1 MTLGRWQAAA
11 VAVAVACGV
20 LGFLAS
26 LDLYLMPP
34 FPPPAVWLAHPLL
47 AALGAAAGAAAA
59 LRGRELDR
67 ARWEVVD
74 QPMITSGERE
84 LAHKEAERQRR
95 LAATAFLAAAVF
107 VGYWLLYQ
115 IPAGL
120 VAWLLPA
127 TALLGWAGGH
137 TVINRQ
143 AGPERRY

>member
-1 MTLGRWQAAA
+1 VTLGRWQAAA

-26 LDLYLMPP
+26 LDLYLLPP
-34 FPPPAVWLAHPLL
+34 FPHPAVWLAHPLL

-115 IPAGL
+115 IPGGL

-127 TALLGWAGGH
+127 TALVGWAGGH
-137 TVINRQ
+137 TVINRR